1 MTLQLGPR
9 RLKSRLAL
17 AAAAFSCLALSPALA
32 EEKSLYDR
40 IGGYKAVA
48 ASVDHL
54 VDKLYVNKTLNQN
67 PAIKA
72 VHDLNERAAFK
83 LILGTWVIEATGGPK
98 VYIGRAMDTAH
109 AHLAITNRE
118 FDIVLLECKQTFLQ
132 LGVPEKEMADLM
144 AGLEAQREKVVQAEK
159 PRTADASAAPAAT
172 PAPAA
177 PAPAEPAK

>member
-1 MTLQLGPR
+1 MNEVSLGKVTM
-9 RLKSRLAL
+9 KSLVHAAVGL
-17 AAAAFSCLALSPALA
+17 AALSFACVAPAMSA
-32 EEKSLYDR
+32 EEKPLYER

-48 ASVDHL
+48 AAVDHL

-72 VHDLNERAAFK
+72 VHDLDERAAFK

-98 VYIGRAMDTAH
+98 VYIGRPMDQAH
-109 AHLAITNRE
+109 AHLTISNRE

-144 AGLEAQREKVVQAEK
+144 AGLEAQREKVVQAE
-159 PRTADASAAPAAT
+159 APAKPKT
-172 PAPAA
+172 
-177 PAPAEPAK
+177 

>member
-1 MTLQLGPR
+1 MKLIETNWR
-9 RLKSRLAL
+9 SVVASVAF
-17 AAAAFSCLALSPALA
+17 AAGVSLSGASWA
-32 EEKSLYDR
+32 VEEESLYQR

-72 VHDLNERAAFK
+72 VHDLDERAAFK

-98 VYIGRAMDTAH
+98 VYIGRDMAKAH
-109 AHLAITNRE
+109 AHLSLTNRE

-132 LGVPEKEMADLM
+132 LGVPEKEMGELM
-144 AGLEAQREKVVQAEK
+144 AGLEAQREQVVQAEK
-159 PRTADASAAPAAT
+159 P
-172 PAPAA
+172 
-177 PAPAEPAK
+177 AKPKT